1 MLDAVTRRL
10 GERTQHVGDDQ
21 HAHARRPSRSPRAQ
35 WDVRGSRIG
44 SSQPPVPV
52 TENIGREII
61 EETGMDDGL
70 EVTDEVF

>member
-1 MLDAVTRRL
+1 M
-10 GERTQHVGDDQ
+10 
-21 HAHARRPSRSPRAQ
+21 HARRPSRSPRAQ
-35 WDVRGSRIG
+35 WDVRGSPIG

-61 EETGMDDGL
+61 EETGKDDGL

>member
-1 MLDAVTRRL
+1 
-10 GERTQHVGDDQ
+10 
-21 HAHARRPSRSPRAQ
+21 
-35 WDVRGSRIG
+35 
-44 SSQPPVPV
+44 VPV